1 MENRVSTA
9 LLTRKRAKIGEV
21 QPNPDPRFQA
31 RMQKRHNHD
40 RPIERAVRRLVRQY
54 KAASDRIERREHG
67 RTHFIRQV
75 KAVADNGRDYTVL
88 TRDISLSARSQSACP
103 MSRRLIL
110 PIGDSRTLKYARKS
124 PHWSEWNP
132 L

>member
-1 MENRVSTA
+1 
-9 LLTRKRAKIGEV
+9 
-21 QPNPDPRFQA
+21 
-31 RMQKRHNHD
+31 MQKRHNHD

-88 TRDISLSARSQSACP
+88 TRDISLSGVRLLSNHSLLGQHLRVRIPIEDDSPETYCFVVRILWSAIAADGLYDNGGLFLELEKAKP
-103 MSRRLIL
+103 GRLRIA
-110 PIGDSRTLKYARKS
+110 D
-124 PHWSEWNP
+124 EE
-132 L
+132 